1 MSDLERAFRLRYGTE
16 PVRYWAPG
24 RVNLIGDHVDYCG
37 GKVLP
42 MPIQF
47 GTEVAVASGRA
58 GRIRAASLERDERLD
73 FDAATP
79 PALPPGHWGRFVVGA
94 VAIAAQHGVAPGHDV
109 LVTGNVPGSG
119 LSSSASLSVAL
130 LYGLSDSSGRPLSG
144 LPLARA
150 AQRIEHAFVGVQC
163 GLMDQAVIALGT
175 RGSALLFDCADQ
187 AGAAVTIPPD
197 APAVL
202 VFDTARTRA
211 LSGSSYNTRFDET
224 RRAAAELG
232 IPHDRLA
239 HATPHAVAAIADPVL
254 RRRARHVVAEQAR
267 VDAAV
272 AAFAA
277 HDWARLGGHFDASHA
292 SLRDDFEVSC
302 AELDRAAT
310 LLRAEP
316 ACFGARMTGG
326 GFGGSVVALV
336 RREDVDAVRE
346 RVTMAYRR
354 EMGLDGRGFVAVSC
368 GGVRRL

>member
-1 MSDLERAFRLRYGTE
+1 MSDLERAFLVRYGTA
-16 PVRYWAPG
+16 PRRYWAPG

-47 GTEVAVASGRA
+47 GTEVAIAPGRA
-58 GRIRAASLERDERLD
+58 GRVRAASLERDERLD

-79 PALPPGHWGRFVVGA
+79 PALPPGHWGRFIVGA
-94 VAIAAQHGVAPGHDV
+94 VAIAAQNGVAFGHDM
-109 LVTGNVPGSG
+109 LVSGNVPGSG

-130 LYGLSDSSGRPLSG
+130 LYALSDSSGRALEG
-144 LPLARA
+144 LTLARA

-175 RGSALLFDCADQ
+175 RGSALVFDCADQ
-187 AGAAVTIPPD
+187 TGAAVTIPPD

-202 VFDTARTRA
+202 VFDTARERA
-211 LSGSSYNTRFDET
+211 LSASGYNARFEET

-232 IPHDRLA
+232 VPHERLA
-239 HATPHAVAAIADPVL
+239 HAAARAVAAISDPTL
-254 RRRARHVVAEQAR
+254 RRRAQHVVAEQAR
-267 VDAAV
+267 VEAAV
-272 AAFAA
+272 AAFAGR
-277 HDWARLGGHFDASHA
+277 DWIRLGRLFDASHA

-302 AELDRAAT
+302 AELDLAAR

-316 ACFGARMTGG
+316 ACLGARMTGG

-336 RREDVDAVRE
+336 RPDAVDVVRE
-346 RVTMAYRR
+346 RVTSTYRR
-354 EMGLDGRGFVAVSC
+354 ESGLEGRGFVAASC